1 MVSSSDVNSW
11 PLLVT
16 PKGWTRGEHVTQVL
30 QQLDLNSHV
39 LVTNIS
45 GQVHLRY
52 LHLDLRWPRTDENG
66 TQEVLYVAVTGDTEA
81 NAQARESAP
90 DVQWVHESGYCIR
103 FTEVNETTIDVTYDR
118 WSQCENEDH
127 AQNLFVVW
135 AQAVS
140 RWSQRVTSS
149 TLIESG

>member
-1 MVSSSDVNSW
+1 MSTSPDSPSATSSS
-11 PLLVT
+11 T
-16 PKGWTRGEHVTQVL
+16 PARQWAVSMTKTWTE
-30 QQLDLNSHV
+30 
-39 LVTNIS
+39 
-45 GQVHLRY
+45 
-52 LHLDLRWPRTDENG
+52 
-66 TQEVLYVAVTGDTEA
+66 EVQTEWRLTGDTEA